1 MHNEKFTMQ
10 NEGQKSQGDFIK
22 SNAGRLFDNFQFST
36 VNCQF
41 KKGVIMVKSFDIEG
55 SEEFKEA
62 VRDFIEF
69 RKEKKKPLTARG
81 FELFIRKLEK
91 LASDDETKI
100 KIIEQSIENSW
111 TGVFPLHFDV
121 TAGVSS
127 SPTMTPKSK
136 IKPSGFCNFTQK
148 APDFDAIRKTKRER
162 LMQQMAEL
170 KTKGAERI
178 DN

>member
-1 MHNEKFTMQ
+1 MIT
-10 NEGQKSQGDFIK
+10 
-22 SNAGRLFDNFQFST
+22 
-36 VNCQF
+36 
-41 KKGVIMVKSFDIEG
+41 SFDIEG

-81 FELFIRKLEK
+81 FELFIRKLDK
-91 LASDDETKI
+91 LANDEETKI

-121 TAGVSS
+121 TAGASLC
-127 SPTMTPKSK
+127 PTGGSQRRANV
-136 IKPSGFCNFTQK
+136 KPSGFNNFTQVQT
-148 APDFDAIRKTKRER
+148 DFETIRRKKREQLIQEVGR
-162 LMQQMAEL
+162 CN
-170 KTKGAERI
+170 

>member
-1 MHNEKFTMQ
+1 MIT
-10 NEGQKSQGDFIK
+10 
-22 SNAGRLFDNFQFST
+22 
-36 VNCQF
+36 
-41 KKGVIMVKSFDIEG
+41 SFDIEG

-81 FELFIRKLEK
+81 FELFIRKLDK
-91 LASDDETKI
+91 LADDEETKI

-121 TAGVSS
+121 TAGASLC
-127 SPTMTPKSK
+127 PTGGSLRRANV
-136 IKPSGFCNFTQK
+136 KPSGFNNFTQK
-148 APDFDAIRKTKRER
+148 EYDYEQFEKDNLKKMMEELKPHASGKSNKGPIRPTRFSNFEQAPTDFETIRRKKREQLIQEVGR
-162 LMQQMAEL
+162 CN
-170 KTKGAERI
+170 

>member
-1 MHNEKFTMQ
+1 MITN
-10 NEGQKSQGDFIK
+10 
-22 SNAGRLFDNFQFST
+22 
-36 VNCQF
+36 
-41 KKGVIMVKSFDIEG
+41 FDIEG

-91 LASDDETKI
+91 LASDEETQI

-121 TAGVSS
+121 SVGT
-127 SPTMTPKSK
+127 SPCPTGGSQRRANV
-136 IKPSGFCNFTQK
+136 KPSGFNNFTQT
-148 APDFDAIRKTKRER
+148 PTDWEAIEKRNREQLRER
-162 LMQQMAEL
+162 VRAMFN
-170 KTKGAERI
+170 